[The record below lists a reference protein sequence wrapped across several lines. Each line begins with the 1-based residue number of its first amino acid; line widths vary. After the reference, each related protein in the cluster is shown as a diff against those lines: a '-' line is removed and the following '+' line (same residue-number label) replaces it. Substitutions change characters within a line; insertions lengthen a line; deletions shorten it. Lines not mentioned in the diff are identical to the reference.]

1 MQGASGVGFGNFDEV
16 GPLTVD
22 LKPRSTT
29 WLSVA
34 HLLFVVL
41 TPSTLCLK
49 KISSFFFLALPC
61 LSDTGLVWCYFY
73 RICVR
78 LYKEKSKSF

>member
-1 MQGASGVGFGNFDEV
+1 VQGASGVGFGNFNEV

-41 TPSTLCLK
+41 TPSTLLSQ
-49 KISSFFFLALPC
+49 KISSFSSLLFLAYLK
-61 LSDTGLVWCYFY
+61 LVWFGD
-73 RICVR
+73 IFIGFV
-78 LYKEKSKSF
+78 

>member
-1 MQGASGVGFGNFDEV
+1 MQGASGVGFGNFNEV

-29 WLSVA
+29 WLSAA

-41 TPSTLCLK
+41 TPSVSQ

-61 LSDTGLVWCYFY
+61 LSETGLVWC
-73 RICVR
+73 
-78 LYKEKSKSF
+78 SFIGFV

>member
-1 MQGASGVGFGNFDEV
+1 MQGASGVGFGNFNEV

-29 WLSVA
+29 WLSAA

-49 KISSFFFLALPC
+49 KSLVFSSLLFLAC
-61 LSDTGLVWCYFY
+61 LKLVWFGA
-73 RICVR
+73 
-78 LYKEKSKSF
+78 LL